1 MRTVIVNYLAAF
13 DDTKGRA
20 GLRRS
25 PAPGIGIPDRDGI
38 RTAASR
44 KRLSRRRREAYIAVQ
59 GIIRPRIMGRS
70 FCKAACPLT

>member
-13 DDTKGRA
+13 DDAKGRA

-25 PAPGIGIPDRDGI
+25 PAPGIGVPGRDGI
-38 RTAASR
+38 RTAASH
-44 KRLSRRRREAYIAVQ
+44 KSLSRRRREAYIAVQ
-59 GIIRPRIMGRS
+59 EIIRPRIMGRS